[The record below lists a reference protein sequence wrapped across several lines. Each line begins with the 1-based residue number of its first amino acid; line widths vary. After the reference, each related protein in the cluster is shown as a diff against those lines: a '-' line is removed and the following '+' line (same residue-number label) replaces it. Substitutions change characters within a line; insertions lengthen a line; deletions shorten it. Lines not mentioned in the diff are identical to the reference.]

1 MAINRINFVSLPVA
15 DQDRA
20 LAFYRDVMGFDVHT
34 DAPYSE
40 GYRWIF
46 LTLPGADTRLHFARE
61 SEVKFSDV
69 PALCLVCDDV
79 DEEAAKMRSANVEI
93 TNGPDDA
100 PWAAG
105 VRWLMVRDTENNTI
119 LLESFKEQEA

>member
-1 MAINRINFVSLPVA
+1 MAINRINFVSFPVS

-20 LAFYRDVMGFDVHT
+20 LTFYRDVMGFDVHT

-46 LTLPGADTRLHFARE
+46 LTLPGADTRLHFARVNE
-61 SEVKFSDV
+61 AAFTDV

-79 DEEAAKMRSANVEI
+79 YDEAARFGDGGIEI
-93 TNGPDDA
+93 TDGPDDA
-100 PWAAG
+100 PWATG
-105 VRWLMVRDTENNTI
+105 VRWLMIRDTENNLI